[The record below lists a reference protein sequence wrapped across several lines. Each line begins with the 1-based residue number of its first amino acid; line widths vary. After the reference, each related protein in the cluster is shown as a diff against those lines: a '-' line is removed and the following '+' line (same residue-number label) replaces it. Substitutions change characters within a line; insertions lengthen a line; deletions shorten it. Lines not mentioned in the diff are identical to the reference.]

1 MLNVLVLVGRV
12 SKTPELRKADDGT
25 AYGSF
30 DIAVDNLHGKKN
42 EKSTSFFQVKVFG
55 KMTENVAKCVKVG
68 SKVGIQGSIEQRSWK
83 REDGTTKVTLE
94 LQKNPSTYNFILGC
108 GDEIKVIE
116 PQWLA
121 DKIKEMAH
129 SIYNKYIK

>member
-25 AYGSF
+25 IYGSF

-42 EKSTSFFQVKVFG
+42 EKSASFFQVKIFG
-55 KMTENVAKCVKVG
+55 KLAENVGKHVNLG

-83 REDGTTKVTLE
+83 REDGTTKVVYDVYADSVEFLDPKPEVKTE
-94 LQKNPSTYNFILGC
+94 TNKAEPKDAIDQ
-108 GDEIKVIE
+108 IKG
-116 PQWLA
+116 
-121 DKIKEMAH
+121 
-129 SIYNKYIK
+129 